1 MRQSCFVPFP
11 LPESLEDYVC
21 NFAEKRY
28 KNYEKAYEKA
38 KEKALQKLQ
47 EDVAKSSKAK
57 EAKEAKENFSKA
69 SHKVKA
75 KMVYD
80 KYKRQ
85 QLVLKMFGQKDLPK
99 LKLTDILNFTDEEL
113 EKEYFFNPVDQSREV
128 DQSSE
133 KEKINNYFEQQMK
146 EIEANKHCVDVVLT
160 TEGRMFTTE
169 EVDEIVKQ
177 LQRLKNRGYQIK
189 LVVKTERTDATLQN
203 GVPYY
208 YTPEETKI
216 LLKLNNAAR
225 PYIQDGILYFHEG
238 CSNDAM
244 SFSKVVQ
251 GNKLI
256 HEVAQEVKRLK
267 LTPFEAVVYI
277 HNICTQLRYIDNNEI
292 SNSSNLIE
300 AFTSTLKYI
309 VGSTVSRTLPDMVE
323 KGYIVCVGYASLFKA
338 ICDELQMPGLK
349 ASLNACTVEQ
359 GLFFKHSEGHANNIV
374 EITDPKYGI
383 KGTYMEDTC
392 WDSEKPSKYKNKTM
406 AFCLY
411 PVEDMQNLK
420 QMRIVFE
427 GDTMSQQEYTSVVV
441 TEGNEKEEKKKF
453 ALLTKNFIK
462 ENGIY
467 KPISIQ
473 NYYMALLNIQQKMG
487 VPQAEA
493 EETAQT
499 IIENSQQFATELF
512 KKRAKNSFVN
522 PKLKK
527 QSVKKKPMQMLEEE
541 LKEEIKQELA
551 HNKEVFK
558 AETLGISK

>member
-21 NFAEKRY
+21 NFKKKRY
-28 KNYEKAYEKA
+28 EDYKEGYIKAREKD
-38 KEKALQKLQ
+38 LQKLQ
-47 EDVAKSSKAK
+47 EDVAKFSKEK
-57 EAKEAKENFSKA
+57 EFFSKA
-69 SHKVKA
+69 SHKDKA
-75 KMVYD
+75 KRVYD

-85 QLVLKMFGQKDLPK
+85 QLLLRMFGRKDLPK
-99 LKLTDILNFTDEEL
+99 LKFTDILNFTDEEL
-113 EKEYFFNPVDQSREV
+113 EKEFFFHPVDQSREV

-133 KEKINNYFEQQMK
+133 EKRINDFYEQQMK
-146 EIEANKHCVDVVLT
+146 EIEANKNCVDVVLT

-177 LQRLKNRGYQIK
+177 LQSLKNKNYQIK
-189 LVVKTERTDATLQN
+189 LIVKTERTDATLQN

-292 SNSSNLIE
+292 SDSSNIIE
-300 AFTSTLKYI
+300 AFTSTLKYM

-349 ASLNACTVEQ
+349 ASLNACTIEE
-359 GLFFKHSEGHANNIV
+359 GLIFKQVEGHANNIV

-427 GDTMSQQEYTSVVV
+427 GDAMSQQEYTSVAV

-467 KPISIQ
+467 EPISIQ
-473 NYYMALLNIQQKMG
+473 KYYTALLNIQQKMG

-512 KKRAKNSFVN
+512 KKRAKNNFVN

-541 LKEEIKQELA
+541 IEQELA
-551 HNKEVFK
+551 HNKEVFN

>member
-28 KNYEKAYEKA
+28 ENYQKGYEKA
-38 KEKALQKLQ
+38 KEKDLQKLQ
-47 EDVAKSSKAK
+47 EDVAKSS
-57 EAKEAKENFSKA
+57 EAKKVKENFSKA
-69 SHKVKA
+69 SHKDKA

-85 QLVLKMFGQKDLPK
+85 QLLLRMFGQKNLPK
-99 LKLTDILNFTDEEL
+99 LKFTDILNFTDEEL
-113 EKEYFFNPVDQSREV
+113 EKEFFFHPVDQSREV

-133 KEKINNYFEQQMK
+133 EKRINDFYEQQMK

-177 LQRLKNRGYQIK
+177 LQRLKNKNYQIK
-189 LVVKTERTDATLQN
+189 LIVKTERTDATLQN

-277 HNICTQLRYIDNNEI
+277 HNICTQLRYIDNNKI
-292 SNSSNLIE
+292 SDSSNLIE
-300 AFTSTLKYI
+300 AFTSTLKYM

-359 GLFFKHSEGHANNIV
+359 GLFFKQVEGHANNIV

-441 TEGNEKEEKKKF
+441 TEGDEKEEKKKF

-462 ENGIY
+462 ENGVY

-512 KKRAKNSFVN
+512 KKRAKNNFVN

-541 LKEEIKQELA
+541 LEEEIKQELA
-551 HNKEVFK
+551 HNKEVFS